1 MTRLVSEKRSA
12 QSDSHCGF
20 ATAHAFLLTVSR
32 DAAAAG
38 ARGGRAPRGRGRGRG
53 RGGPGG
59 PRGRGGR

>member
-1 MTRLVSEKRSA
+1 MTHLVSEKRSA
-12 QSDSHCGF
+12 QMHSHNVF
-20 ATAHAFLLTVSR
+20 FPAYDFLFPVSR